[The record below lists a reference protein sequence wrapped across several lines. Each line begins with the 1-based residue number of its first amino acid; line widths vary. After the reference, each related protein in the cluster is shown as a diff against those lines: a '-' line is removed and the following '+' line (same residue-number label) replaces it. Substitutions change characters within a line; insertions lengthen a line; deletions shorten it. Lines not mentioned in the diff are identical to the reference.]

1 MEATAHAIEMLRRA
15 YPFQEVS
22 TADLESLLPSFHLR
36 HHDTGGVVWH
46 PGDAAADLWFVLD
59 GQVQAVMTSEA
70 GAEVVPAVF
79 GPGESF
85 GHPALFAPGA
95 QRVVSVVALVPTDL
109 ARLPREPLLRFLE
122 THPAA
127 MRRMLESMSLLML
140 TMSSQ
145 FSQVAFHDVRSRVAL
160 QLIKLA
166 DDYGQP
172 VDGGG
177 LRIPFRLS
185 QATWAGMV
193 ATSRESANRA
203 LSGFV
208 ASGEIRQQG
217 GHIIVMDRDRLRRVL
232 GRRQR

>member
-1 MEATAHAIEMLRRA
+1 M
-15 YPFQEVS
+15 
-22 TADLESLLPSFHLR
+22 
-36 HHDTGGVVWH
+36 WH
-46 PGDAAADLWFVLD
+46 PGDDAADLWFVLD
-59 GQVQAVMTSEA
+59 GQVQAVVTSEE
-70 GAEVVPAVF
+70 GVELVPAVF

-85 GHPALFAPGA
+85 GHPALFAPRT
-95 QRVVSVVALVPTDL
+95 QRVVSVIALVPTDL

-127 MRRMLESMSLLML
+127 MRRMLESMSLLLL

-160 QLIKLA
+160 QLLKLA
-166 DDYGQP
+166 DEYGQP

-203 LSGFV
+203 LSEFV
-208 ASGEIRQQG
+208 ASGEIKQQA

-232 GRRQR
+232 GRRRQ